1 MKSLYEDLYVDS
13 RLKLF
18 QESLKL
24 NGGTFKI
31 EVKTF
36 KSGKIIKLIFIDGF
50 DVFATIIPYPEVKK
64 IFTEIC

>member
-31 EVKTF
+31 GYEDIQEWENH
-36 KSGKIIKLIFIDGF
+36 KIDF
-50 DVFATIIPYPEVKK
+50 Y
-64 IFTEIC
+64 